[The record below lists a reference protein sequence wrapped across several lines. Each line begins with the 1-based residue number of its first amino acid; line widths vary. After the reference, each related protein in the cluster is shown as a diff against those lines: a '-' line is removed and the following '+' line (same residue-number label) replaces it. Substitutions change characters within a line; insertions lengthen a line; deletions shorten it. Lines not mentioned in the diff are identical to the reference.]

1 MSRVHVGGAGTAT
14 ERAPARL
21 RLTHVKSMVRD
32 PLHHARSLIVCGVLL
47 STAAVT
53 ASCASASGLK
63 TNCGADVVYL
73 ERNGTR
79 EGLLNCAGVAVGTP
93 VKIRVG
99 ETATARML
107 KAALPSITSSN
118 SNVLATHGDAI
129 RGVATGVVDLRIS
142 ASTLCGSDTMV
153 VCTLAR
159 VAVSP

>member
-1 MSRVHVGGAGTAT
+1 V
-14 ERAPARL
+14 ERNLL
-21 RLTHVKSMVRD
+21 RLAWLLVAGGM
-32 PLHHARSLIVCGVLL
+32 LL
-47 STAAVT
+47 SAAAVT
-53 ASCASASGLK
+53 ASCATTSGVK

-73 ERNGTR
+73 DSNGTR

-99 ETATARML
+99 ETTTVRML
-107 KAALPSITSSN
+107 KVALPSITSSN

-129 RGVATGVVDLRIS
+129 RGVATGMVDLRIS
-142 ASTLCGSDTMV
+142 ASTLCGSDAMV